1 MRPKYFIVGLTILG
15 PSMPPLVE
23 IKVRSVIVRVGLTL
37 TVTVSTFISTG
48 GDSNYATGRVRVQ
61 ESFYPD
67 NSPPFSRPHHT
78 SSWSPER
85 ASITQR
91 FLMAKST
98 GGIPAIT
105 VTAASN
111 MIPNPDGEFFRH
123 RVNQALDAFG
133 FLHCPSPHHI
143 RASTTSVQCYKCLT
157 LALGSMRLGKRH
169 PSGRHLA
176 LGVICSQNDTLLE
189 PIQGEPQIFQFEI
202 HFDANWS
209 HVDMRDDPQLCFSNN

>member
-1 MRPKYFIVGLTILG
+1 MTPARVSVWSHNLWVSRLKWALNSHNPSRMRSKYFIVGLIILG
-15 PSMPPLVE
+15 PSMPPPVE

-37 TVTVSTFISTG
+37 TVTVSTFISAG
-48 GDSNYATGRVRVQ
+48 GGSNYVTGRVRVQ

-67 NSPPFSRPHHT
+67 NSPPFSCPHHT

-111 MIPNPDGEFFRH
+111 MVHQIRM
-123 RVNQALDAFG
+123 AS
-133 FLHCPSPHHI
+133 FL
-143 RASTTSVQCYKCLT
+143 TTGLT
-157 LALGSMRLGKRH
+157 KRWMRLDSSIARAH
-169 PSGRHLA
+169 T
-176 LGVICSQNDTLLE
+176 I
-189 PIQGEPQIFQFEI
+189 
-202 HFDANWS
+202 
-209 HVDMRDDPQLCFSNN
+209 